1 MQKTLKRLELIKTAI
16 SLEDEEIIELQVMKL
31 STVEDNEALAHILDR
46 IESKDYGA
54 VVLAIEDYL
63 ERFAGMVVYEDR
75 ELQGLRLELKVL
87 EKKLQELS
95 GLKSEYLNDIEG
107 FNVLYHLRLGEIIQ
121 KILRRKEEILAE
133 AIRVK
138 KEAFE
143 AIKEEYQELKEG
155 YENLKSQKEAKE
167 QELEA
172 LDEFDDG
179 YDEKYEAFRA
189 FKEALDEKEEE
200 LNEKRKET
208 KQAKEAYEEDEVAQE
223 YEEVKK
229 DSDEFHKEY
238 EEIKK
243 EERVEIN
250 EQERAELKK
259 LYRKASRLCHPDLV
273 SQELRE
279 QATQMMKALNS
290 AYAKQDIN
298 AVKEILI
305 SLENGRGFDV
315 ASDTIQD
322 KTLLKEKIVEV
333 REMINE
339 NEEEIERIK
348 EDEIMEI
355 LSEYEDIE
363 VYFDKV
369 EEQLEAE
376 YERLKNSEVEE
387 DSYWSDEF

>member
-1 MQKTLKRLELIKTAI
+1 
-16 SLEDEEIIELQVMKL
+16 
-31 STVEDNEALAHILDR
+31 
-46 IESKDYGA
+46 
-54 VVLAIEDYL
+54 
-63 ERFAGMVVYEDR
+63 
-75 ELQGLRLELKVL
+75 
-87 EKKLQELS
+87 
-95 GLKSEYLNDIEG
+95 
-107 FNVLYHLRLGEIIQ
+107 
-121 KILRRKEEILAE
+121 
-133 AIRVK
+133 
-138 KEAFE
+138 
-143 AIKEEYQELKEG
+143 
-155 YENLKSQKEAKE
+155 
-167 QELEA
+167 

-189 FKEALDEKEEE
+189 FKEALDEKEQE

-208 KQAKEAYEEDEVAQE
+208 KQAKEKYEEDEVAKE

-229 DSDEFHKEY
+229 DSDAFHKEY

-273 SQELRE
+273 SQELIE

-298 AVKEILI
+298 AVREILI

-348 EDEIMEI
+348 EDEIMKI

-369 EEQLEAE
+369 EEQLKAE